1 MKKSNNEIKETEN
14 KVTLVGE
21 VYTIFFQTN
30 KVVKFNLC
38 TFEKSKNGKQM
49 YHFVPVKAFGDYGLE
64 EGDEIKVTGCIGTEK
79 NEYKG
84 KTTWETVV
92 TADSITEMED

>member
-21 VYTIFFQTN
+21 VKNIFFQTN

-38 TFEKSKNGKQM
+38 TFEKSKNGKQL
-49 YHFVPVKAFGDYGLE
+49 YHFVPVKAFGDYCLE
-64 EGDEIKVTGCIGTEK
+64 EGDEITVIGSIGTEK

-92 TADSITEMED
+92 TADSIAETED